1 MAIWSQSTTILAC
14 RSRKWFKSFHV
25 AVVKFMN
32 ANSPDS
38 AEQVATT
45 ALLGE
50 SRGLPLRR
58 DEVVSASFLLETLLA
73 LVVLLGALTLALRW
87 LKKRQPGRWNQ
98 SADRRM
104 RLLETLRTSPRTRIS
119 LLLIEG
125 RHAVVTETP
134 QGASLQFVP
143 EHTSS
148 KTPAADICEP
158 TRQGS
163 ET

>member
-1 MAIWSQSTTILAC
+1 
-14 RSRKWFKSFHV
+14 
-25 AVVKFMN
+25 MN

-38 AEQVATT
+38 AEQVATI
-45 ALLGE
+45 AQPSE

-58 DEVVSASFLLETLLA
+58 DEVVSTSFLLETLLA
-73 LVVLLGALTLALRW
+73 LVVLLGALALALRW
-87 LKKRQPGRWNQ
+87 LKKRQPGRWSQ
-98 SADRRM
+98 PADRRM
-104 RLLETLRTSPRTRIS
+104 HLLETLRTSPRTRIS

-148 KTPAADICEP
+148 KKPATDIVE
-158 TRQGS
+158 TSRQGS
-163 ET
+163 EA